1 MALDK
6 TKEMIEALPRSG
18 SIQWA
23 MAGTSMLL
31 VLIASEDSLTLLFGE
46 TVSTSILLGATLI
59 NGWFVGWNRTNTT
72 KPLEEL

>member
-23 MAGTSMLL
+23 MAGTSMLM
-31 VLIASEDSLTLLFGE
+31 VLIASEESLVHLFGE
-46 TVSTSILLGATLI
+46 TTATAVLLGATLI